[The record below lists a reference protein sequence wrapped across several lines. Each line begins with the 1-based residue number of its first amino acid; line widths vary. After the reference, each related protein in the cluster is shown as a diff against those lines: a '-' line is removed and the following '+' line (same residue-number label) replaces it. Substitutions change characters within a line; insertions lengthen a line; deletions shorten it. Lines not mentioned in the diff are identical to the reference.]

1 MYARERTSK
10 VFVNNR
16 TARFSAYL
24 AIVIMSIAVTIFVMA
39 GVEGQTAI
47 PAEPSLYA
55 IWTIAAGAI
64 GGAASLYAARGW
76 LGLSGG
82 IGYARAVVGSLAAA
96 LIGAAI
102 VGILIMPVYG
112 GIYAPVLLISEFVA
126 KPLLAVVWVGV
137 YVGAHYLML
146 QRSNALDS
154 EYKASETRFASAEL
168 SSLTQAQLYRRK

>member
-39 GVEGQTAI
+39 GVEGEAAI

-55 IWTIAAGAI
+55 VWTIAAGAI

-82 IGYARAVVGSLAAA
+82 IGYARAVVGSLKRFQLSLNQRGFTA
-96 LIGAAI
+96 GCFSDSSFS
-102 VGILIMPVYG
+102 G
-112 GIYAPVLLISEFVA
+112 GSDHAQPAFCRY
-126 KPLLAVVWVGV
+126 
-137 YVGAHYLML
+137 
-146 QRSNALDS
+146 
-154 EYKASETRFASAEL
+154 
-168 SSLTQAQLYRRK
+168 SSPF